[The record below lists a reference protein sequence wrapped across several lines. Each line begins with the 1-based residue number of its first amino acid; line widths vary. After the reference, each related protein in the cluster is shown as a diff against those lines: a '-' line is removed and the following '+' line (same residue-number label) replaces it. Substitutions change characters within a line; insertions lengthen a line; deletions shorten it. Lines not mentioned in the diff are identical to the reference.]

1 MRPQAAATVLAR
13 CIEFDLQLGA
23 ESDLNGLLQRACCS
37 AQGLCMARYAAAAA
51 IDQRDEVAAAF
62 AACGLPSTLNAA
74 AFAPSRGLLAELLRD
89 GLVLRTEMRAGDSMR
104 LGLPAAH
111 PPVRSFL
118 AVPLA
123 SEGRPWGW
131 LYVADKRGPGGFS
144 EADEQVALTI
154 AGQVVRCRASGGFRL
169 K

>member
-1 MRPQAAATVLAR
+1 MTPQSAATVLAR
-13 CIEFDLQLGA
+13 CIEFDLQLAA
-23 ESDLNGLLQRACCS
+23 ESDLNRLLQRACCS

-51 IDQRDEVAAAF
+51 IHERDEVAAAF

-74 AFAPSRGLLAELLRD
+74 AFAPGRGLLAELLRD
-89 GLVLRTEMRAGDSMR
+89 GVALRIEVLRAGDSMR

-131 LYVADKRGPGGFS
+131 LYVADKRGPGFS

-154 AGQVVRCRASGGFRL
+154 AGQVVRCRASGGLRL